1 MTTQQL
7 LPLAT
12 RQPAQDLRPPLEEV
26 LPPLEIAHSVRPPL
40 EIVHWCFLAVE
51 LHANFCVFLFVLVP
65 FVLHFRLDLSPGI
78 VLSVLLVV
86 VSKAHAVYGA
96 VYWAVAG
103 YVNLI

>member
-1 MTTQQL
+1 M
-7 LPLAT
+7 
-12 RQPAQDLRPPLEEV
+12 
-26 LPPLEIAHSVRPPL
+26 
-40 EIVHWCFLAVE
+40 
-51 LHANFCVFLFVLVP
+51 P

-96 VYWAVAG
+96 VYSAVAG